1 MDAAF
6 RKIAEAG
13 AAFVSRGDR
22 SGTHIREQ
30 RIWEAAG
37 IDPGG
42 DWYRETGQGMGDTLA
57 VAEGLGAYTLTDR
70 GTFLTVRE
78 GSLTPHVDRGID
90 DPPALLRNEYAVI
103 PTNPARHDVAYPL
116 AMAFVGHLTG
126 PACSTIAEFRVDGDR
141 AFRPLGA
148 QEAPSFE
155 QYVPSDW
162 AP

>member
-1 MDAAF
+1 
-6 RKIAEAG
+6 G
-13 AAFVSRGDR
+13 V
-22 SGTHIREQ
+22 
-30 RIWEAAG
+30 
-37 IDPGG
+37 DPGG

-90 DPPALLRNEYAVI
+90 DPPALLRNEYAAI

-126 PACSTIAEFRVDGDR
+126 PARSTIAEFRVDGER

-148 QEAPSFE
+148 REDPNFE

-162 AP
+162 ER